1 MFDDELA
8 KPRARGEM
16 NNAFKERNVM
26 SKLYCILLTL
36 SVLGIPGGFLAGA
49 DQARIAIT
57 NPNMSFLPSGVALKK
72 GFFKDEGLEV
82 EIIRMNV
89 PTIIT
94 ALVTGDIGYTLLF
107 GSVVRGALRGMPMR
121 ALASLLD
128 GSTHA
133 LVAKPEYKSGREL
146 KGKTVGIGNFGGT
159 DEVAGRMMLKSF
171 GLDTE
176 KDLKFIALGPD
187 RARLAALKEG
197 LVDVA
202 VIAPPADALGRQ
214 MGFNVLLRAY
224 EVFSFPFIGV
234 GANLK
239 TIKEKPEEVKKVV
252 KALVRANRFIR
263 EDKEGAVRVLMEWGK
278 VEREHAVASYDS
290 AWKVFSPDGNI
301 PQEGLRMVVEQAKVE
316 LKLTREIPVNEIV
329 DLAPLRAA
337 QKELG
342 IRK

>member
-1 MFDDELA
+1 MKKIGSWLF
-8 KPRARGEM
+8 
-16 NNAFKERNVM
+16 
-26 SKLYCILLTL
+26 ILLV
-36 SVLGIPGGFLAGA
+36 SCVPGKEVGGA
-49 DQARIAIT
+49 DKIRISVT

-72 GFFKDEGLEV
+72 GFFKDEGLDI

-89 PTIIT
+89 PNIIT

-133 LVAKPEYKSGREL
+133 LVARPEYKSGKEL

-176 KDLKFIALGPD
+176 KDLRFVALGPD
-187 RARLAALKEG
+187 RARLAGLKEG

-202 VIAPPADALGRQ
+202 VIAPPGDALGRQ

-224 EVFSFPFIGV
+224 EVFSFPFIGI

-239 TIKEKPEEVKKVV
+239 TIKDKPDEVKKVV
-252 KALVRANRFIR
+252 KAMVRANRFIR
-263 EDKEGAVRVLMEWGK
+263 EDKEGAVRILMEWGK
-278 VEREHAVASYDS
+278 VERDHAAASYDS
-290 AWKVFSPDGNI
+290 TWKVFSPDGNI
-301 PQEGLRMVVEQAKVE
+301 PQEGLRLVIEHAKAE
-316 LKLTREIPVNEIV
+316 LKLNRDVTLSEVI
-329 DLAPLRAA
+329 DLAPLREA

-342 IRK
+342 LKK

>member
-1 MFDDELA
+1 VKKIGYWLF
-8 KPRARGEM
+8 
-16 NNAFKERNVM
+16 
-26 SKLYCILLTL
+26 ILLV
-36 SVLGIPGGFLAGA
+36 SCVPGKEVGGA
-49 DQARIAIT
+49 DKIRVSVT
-57 NPNMSFLPSGVALKK
+57 NPNMSFLPSGVALKR
-72 GFFKDEGLEV
+72 GFFKDEGLDV

-89 PTIIT
+89 PNIIT

-133 LVAKPEYKSGREL
+133 LVARPEYKSGKEL

-176 KDLKFIALGPD
+176 KDLRFIALGPD
-187 RARLAALKEG
+187 RARLAGLKEG

-202 VIAPPADALGRQ
+202 VIAPPGDALGRQ

-224 EVFSFPFIGV
+224 EVFSFPFIGI

-239 TIKEKPEEVKKVV
+239 TIKDKPDEVKKVV
-252 KALVRANRFIR
+252 KAMVRANRFIR
-263 EDKEGAVRVLMEWGK
+263 EDKEGAVRILMEWGK
-278 VEREHAVASYDS
+278 VERDHAAASYDS
-290 AWKVFSPDGNI
+290 TWKVFSPDGNI
-301 PQEGLRMVVEQAKVE
+301 PQEGLRLVIEQAKAE
-316 LKLTREIPVNEIV
+316 LKLNRDVALGEVI
-329 DLAPLRAA
+329 DLAPLREA

-342 IRK
+342 LRK

>member
-1 MFDDELA
+1 M
-8 KPRARGEM
+8 R
-16 NNAFKERNVM
+16 
-26 SKLYCILLTL
+26 KLCCILVTL
-36 SVLGIPGGFLAGA
+36 SVLGVSGGFAESA
-49 DQARIAIT
+49 DKVRISVT

-72 GFFKDEGLEV
+72 GFFKDEGLDV

-89 PTIIT
+89 PNIIT
-94 ALVTGDIGYTLLF
+94 ALVTGDISYTLIF

-133 LVAKPEYKSGREL
+133 LVAKPEYKSGKEL

-202 VIAPPADALGRQ
+202 VIAPPGDALGKQ

-224 EVFSFPFIGV
+224 EVFNFPFIGV

-239 TIKEKPEEVKKVV
+239 TIKERPEEVKKVL
-252 KALVRANRFIR
+252 KAMVRANRFIR
-263 EDKEGAVRVLMEWGK
+263 EDKEGAVKILMEWGK
-278 VEREHAVASYDS
+278 VDREHAVSSYD
-290 AWKVFSPDGNI
+290 ATWKVFSQDGNI
-301 PQEGLRMVVEQAKVE
+301 PQEGLRLVVEQAKAE
-316 LKLTREIPVNEIV
+316 LKLTREVPLSEVV
-329 DLAPLRAA
+329 DLAPLREA

-342 IRK
+342 LRQ

>member
-1 MFDDELA
+1 VALA
-8 KPRARGEM
+8 
-16 NNAFKERNVM
+16 
-26 SKLYCILLTL
+26 IL
-36 SVLGIPGGFLAGA
+36 SIPGQCLEAA
-49 DQARIAIT
+49 DKIRISVT

-72 GFFKDEGLEV
+72 GFFKDEGLDV

-89 PTIIT
+89 PNIIT
-94 ALVTGDIGYTLLF
+94 ALVTGDIGYTLIF

-133 LVAKPEYKSGREL
+133 LVARPEYKSGKEL

-171 GLDTE
+171 GLDAE

-202 VIAPPADALGRQ
+202 VIAPPGDALGRQ

-224 EVFSFPFIGV
+224 DVFSFPFIGI

-239 TIKEKPEEVKKVV
+239 TIKDKPDEVKKVV
-252 KALVRANRFIR
+252 KAMVRANRFIR
-263 EDKEGAVRVLMEWGK
+263 EDKEGAVRILMEWGK
-278 VEREHAVASYDS
+278 VERDHAVASYDS
-290 AWKVFSPDGNI
+290 TWKVFSSDGNI
-301 PQEGLRMVVEQAKVE
+301 PQEGLRVVIEQAKAE
-316 LKLTREIPVNEIV
+316 LKLNRDIPLSEVI
-329 DLAPLRAA
+329 DLAPLREA
-337 QKELG
+337 QRELG
-342 IRK
+342 LKK

>member
-1 MFDDELA
+1 M
-8 KPRARGEM
+8 R
-16 NNAFKERNVM
+16 
-26 SKLYCILLTL
+26 KLCCILLTL

-49 DQARIAIT
+49 DQTRIAVT

-133 LVAKPEYKSGREL
+133 LVAKPEYKSGKEL

-301 PQEGLRMVVEQAKVE
+301 PQEGLRMVVEQAKAE
-316 LKLTREIPVNEIV
+316 LKLKREIPVNEIV

>member
-1 MFDDELA
+1 M
-8 KPRARGEM
+8 R
-16 NNAFKERNVM
+16 
-26 SKLYCILLTL
+26 KLYCILLTL
-36 SVLGIPGGFLAGA
+36 SVVGVPGVFPAGA
-49 DQARIAIT
+49 EQARIAVT

-72 GFFKDEGLEV
+72 GFFKDEGLDV

-94 ALVTGDIGYTLLF
+94 ALMTGDIGYTLIF

-133 LVAKPEYKSGREL
+133 LVAKPEYKSGKEL

-202 VIAPPADALGRQ
+202 VIAPPADALGKQ

-239 TIKEKPEEVKKVV
+239 TIKEKPEQVKKVV
-252 KALVRANRFIR
+252 KAMVRANRFIR
-263 EDKEGAVRVLMEWGK
+263 EDKEGAVRILMEWGK
-278 VEREHAVASYDS
+278 VERDHAVASYDS
-290 AWKVFSPDGNI
+290 TWKVFSQNGNI
-301 PQEGLRMVVEQAKVE
+301 PEEGLRMVVEQAKAE
-316 LKLTREIPVNEIV
+316 LKLTREVSMNEVV
-329 DLAPLRAA
+329 DLTALRAA

-342 IRK
+342 ITK

>member
-1 MFDDELA
+1 
-8 KPRARGEM
+8 
-16 NNAFKERNVM
+16 M
-26 SKLYCILLTL
+26 SKLYRILLTL

-49 DQARIAIT
+49 DQARIAVT

-133 LVAKPEYKSGREL
+133 LVAKPEYKSGKEL

-202 VIAPPADALGRQ
+202 VIAPPADALGKQ
-214 MGFNVLLRAY
+214 MGFNVILRAY

-301 PQEGLRMVVEQAKVE
+301 PQEGLRMVVEQAKAE

>member
-1 MFDDELA
+1 
-8 KPRARGEM
+8 
-16 NNAFKERNVM
+16 M
-26 SKLYCILLTL
+26 SKVYRILLTL

-49 DQARIAIT
+49 DQTRIAVT

-133 LVAKPEYKSGREL
+133 LVAKPEYKSGKEL

-224 EVFSFPFIGV
+224 DVFSFPFIGV

-290 AWKVFSPDGNI
+290 SWKVFSPDGNI
-301 PQEGLRMVVEQAKVE
+301 PQEGLRMVVEQAKAE

>member
-1 MFDDELA
+1 MKKIGYWLF
-8 KPRARGEM
+8 
-16 NNAFKERNVM
+16 
-26 SKLYCILLTL
+26 ILLV
-36 SVLGIPGGFLAGA
+36 SCVPGKEVGGA
-49 DQARIAIT
+49 DKIRVSVT

-72 GFFKDEGLEV
+72 GFFKDEGLDV

-89 PTIIT
+89 PNIIT

-133 LVAKPEYKSGREL
+133 LVARPEYKSGKDL

-176 KDLKFIALGPD
+176 KDLRFVALGPD
-187 RARLAALKEG
+187 RARLAGLKEG

-202 VIAPPADALGRQ
+202 VIAPPGDAMGRQ

-224 EVFSFPFIGV
+224 EVFSFPFIGI

-239 TIKEKPEEVKKVV
+239 TIKDKPDEVKKVV
-252 KALVRANRFIR
+252 KAMVRANRFIR
-263 EDKEGAVRVLMEWGK
+263 KDKEGAVRILMEWGK
-278 VEREHAVASYDS
+278 VERDHAAASYDS
-290 AWKVFSPDGNI
+290 TWKVFSPDGNI
-301 PQEGLRMVVEQAKVE
+301 PQEGLRLVIEQAKAE
-316 LKLTREIPVNEIV
+316 LKLNRDVTLNEVI
-329 DLAPLRAA
+329 DLAPLREA
-337 QKELG
+337 QRELG
-342 IRK
+342 LKK

>member
-1 MFDDELA
+1 
-8 KPRARGEM
+8 
-16 NNAFKERNVM
+16 M
-26 SKLYCILLTL
+26 SKLYRILLTL

-49 DQARIAIT
+49 DQTRIAVT

-133 LVAKPEYKSGREL
+133 LVAKPEYKSGKEL

-301 PQEGLRMVVEQAKVE
+301 PQEGLRMVVEQAKAE

>member
-1 MFDDELA
+1 MKTICRLA
-8 KPRARGEM
+8 LI
-16 NNAFKERNVM
+16 AFF
-26 SKLYCILLTL
+26 L
-36 SVLGIPGGFLAGA
+36 SASGPALDAAEKIRVAV
-49 DQARIAIT
+49 T
-57 NPNMSFLPSGVALKK
+57 NPNMSFLPSQVALKK
-72 GFFKDEGLEV
+72 GFFKDEGLDV

-89 PTIIT
+89 PNIVT

-133 LVAKPEYKSGREL
+133 LVAKPEYKSGKEL

-202 VIAPPADALGRQ
+202 VIAPPGDALGKQ

-239 TIKEKPEEVKKVV
+239 SIKERPVEVKKIV
-252 KALVRANRFIR
+252 KALIRANRFIR
-263 EDKEGAVRVLMEWGK
+263 EDKNGAVNVLVEWGR
-278 VEREHAVASYDS
+278 VDREQALASYDS
-290 AWKVFSPDGNI
+290 TVKVFNADGNI
-301 PQEGLRMVVEQAKVE
+301 PQEGLKLVIDQAKTE
-316 LKLTREIPVNEIV
+316 LKLTKDVPVSEVI
-329 DLAPLRAA
+329 DLAPLREA
-337 QKELG
+337 QRELG
-342 IRK
+342 IKMP

>member
-1 MFDDELA
+1 M
-8 KPRARGEM
+8 R
-16 NNAFKERNVM
+16 
-26 SKLYCILLTL
+26 KLYCILLTL

-49 DQARIAIT
+49 DQARIAVT

-133 LVAKPEYKSGREL
+133 LVAKPEYKSGKEL

-202 VIAPPADALGRQ
+202 VIAPPADALGKQ

-301 PQEGLRMVVEQAKVE
+301 PQEGLRMVVEQAKAE

>member
-1 MFDDELA
+1 V
-8 KPRARGEM
+8 R
-16 NNAFKERNVM
+16 
-26 SKLYCILLTL
+26 KLCCILLVL
-36 SVLGIPGGFLAGA
+36 LVLGIPSGFVESA
-49 DQARIAIT
+49 DKVRISVT

-72 GFFKDEGLEV
+72 GFFKDEGLDA

-89 PTIIT
+89 PNIIT
-94 ALVTGDIGYTLLF
+94 ALVTGDIGYTLIF

-133 LVAKPEYKSGREL
+133 LVAKPEYKSGKEL

-202 VIAPPADALGRQ
+202 VIAPPGDALGRQ

-224 EVFSFPFIGV
+224 EVFTFPFIGV

-239 TIKEKPEEVKKVV
+239 TIKEKPEEVKKML
-252 KALVRANRFIR
+252 KAMVRANRFIR
-263 EDKEGAVRVLMEWGK
+263 EDKEGAVKILMEWGK
-278 VEREHAVASYDS
+278 VDREHAVASYD
-290 AWKVFSPDGNI
+290 ATWKVFSPDGDI
-301 PQEGLRMVVEQAKVE
+301 PQEGLRLVVEQAKAE
-316 LKLTREIPVNEIV
+316 LKLTREIPSSEVV
-329 DLAPLRAA
+329 DLAPLREA

-342 IRK
+342 LRQ

>member
-1 MFDDELA
+1 VKKIGYWLF
-8 KPRARGEM
+8 
-16 NNAFKERNVM
+16 
-26 SKLYCILLTL
+26 ILLV
-36 SVLGIPGGFLAGA
+36 SCVPGKEVGGA
-49 DQARIAIT
+49 DKIRVSVT
-57 NPNMSFLPSGVALKK
+57 NPNMSFLPSGVALKR
-72 GFFKDEGLEV
+72 GFFKDEGLDV

-89 PTIIT
+89 PNIIT

-133 LVAKPEYKSGREL
+133 LVARPEYKSGKDL

-176 KDLKFIALGPD
+176 KDLRFVALGPD
-187 RARLAALKEG
+187 RARLAGLKEG

-202 VIAPPADALGRQ
+202 VIAPPGDAMGRQ

-224 EVFSFPFIGV
+224 EVFSFPFIGI

-239 TIKEKPEEVKKVV
+239 TIKDKPDEVKKVV
-252 KALVRANRFIR
+252 KAMVRANRFIR
-263 EDKEGAVRVLMEWGK
+263 EDKEGAVRILMEWAK
-278 VEREHAVASYDS
+278 VERDHAAASYDS
-290 AWKVFSPDGNI
+290 TWKVFSPDGNI
-301 PQEGLRMVVEQAKVE
+301 PQEGLRLVIEQAKAE
-316 LKLTREIPVNEIV
+316 LKLNRDVTLSEVI
-329 DLAPLRAA
+329 DLAPLHEA

-342 IRK
+342 LKK

>member
-1 MFDDELA
+1 VKAIGSLLLVAALFAPPARLA
-8 KPRARGEM
+8 AADRVR
-16 NNAFKERNVM
+16 V
-26 SKLYCILLTL
+26 
-36 SVLGIPGGFLAGA
+36 SV
-49 DQARIAIT
+49 T
-57 NPNMSFLPSGVALKK
+57 NPNMSFLPSETALKK
-72 GFFKDEGLEV
+72 GYFKDEGLDV

-89 PTIIT
+89 PNSIT

-133 LVAKPEYKSGREL
+133 LVARPEYKSGKEL

-202 VIAPPADALGRQ
+202 VIAPPGDAQGKQ

-239 TIKEKPEEVKKVV
+239 TIKEKPEEAKKMV
-252 KALVRANRFIR
+252 KAMVRANRFIR
-263 EDKEGAVRVLMEWGK
+263 EDKDGAVRILMQWGK
-278 VEREHAVASYDS
+278 VEREHAAASYD
-290 AWKVFSPDGNI
+290 ATVKVFSPNGNI
-301 PQEGLRMVVEQAKVE
+301 PQEGLKFVIDQAKAE
-316 LKLTREIPVNEIV
+316 LKLTKDVPVNEVI
-329 DLAPLRAA
+329 DLAPLREA
-337 QKELG
+337 QRELG
-342 IRK
+342 IKTQ

>member
-1 MFDDELA
+1 VRRF
-8 KPRARGEM
+8 
-16 NNAFKERNVM
+16 
-26 SKLYCILLTL
+26 SCILLVL
-36 SVLGIPGGFLAGA
+36 SVLGIPGGSAESA
-49 DQARIAIT
+49 DKVRISVT

-72 GFFKDEGLEV
+72 GFFKDEGLDV

-89 PTIIT
+89 PNIIT
-94 ALVTGDIGYTLLF
+94 ALVTGDISYTLIF

-133 LVAKPEYKSGREL
+133 LVAKPEYKSGKEL

-202 VIAPPADALGRQ
+202 VIAPPGDALGKQ

-234 GANLK
+234 GTNLK
-239 TIKEKPEEVKKVV
+239 TIKEKPEEVKKML
-252 KALVRANRFIR
+252 KAMVRANRFIR
-263 EDKEGAVRVLMEWGK
+263 EDKEGAVKILMEWGK
-278 VEREHAVASYDS
+278 VDREHAVASYD
-290 AWKVFSPDGNI
+290 ATWKVFSPDGNI
-301 PQEGLRMVVEQAKVE
+301 PQEGLRLVVEQAKAE
-316 LKLTREIPVNEIV
+316 LKLSREVPLDEIV
-329 DLAPLRAA
+329 DLAPLREA

-342 IRK
+342 LRK

>member
-1 MFDDELA
+1 
-8 KPRARGEM
+8 
-16 NNAFKERNVM
+16 M
-26 SKLYCILLTL
+26 STLYRILLTL
-36 SVLGIPGGFLAGA
+36 SVLGTPGGFLAGA
-49 DQARIAIT
+49 DQARIAVT

-133 LVAKPEYKSGREL
+133 LVAKPEYKSGKEL

-202 VIAPPADALGRQ
+202 VIAPPADALGKQ

-290 AWKVFSPDGNI
+290 TWKVFSPDGNI
-301 PQEGLRMVVEQAKVE
+301 PQEGLRMVVEQAKAE

>member
-1 MFDDELA
+1 M
-8 KPRARGEM
+8 R
-16 NNAFKERNVM
+16 
-26 SKLYCILLTL
+26 KLYRILLTL

-49 DQARIAIT
+49 DQTRIAVT

-107 GSVVRGALRGMPMR
+107 GSVVRGALRGMPLR

-133 LVAKPEYKSGREL
+133 LVAKPEYKSGKDL

-290 AWKVFSPDGNI
+290 SWKVFSPDGNI
-301 PQEGLRMVVEQAKVE
+301 PQEGLRMVVEQAKAE

>member
-1 MFDDELA
+1 MINAA
-8 KPRARGEM
+8 KG
-16 NNAFKERNVM
+16 RNDM
-26 SKLYCILLTL
+26 SKVYHILLTL

-49 DQARIAIT
+49 DQTRIAVT

-107 GSVVRGALRGMPMR
+107 GSVVRGALRGMPLR

-133 LVAKPEYKSGREL
+133 LVAKPEYKSGKEL

-290 AWKVFSPDGNI
+290 SWKVFSPDGNI
-301 PQEGLRMVVEQAKVE
+301 PQEGLRMVVEQAKAE
-316 LKLTREIPVNEIV
+316 LKLTREIPVNEII

>member
-1 MFDDELA
+1 
-8 KPRARGEM
+8 M
-16 NNAFKERNVM
+16 NNAAKGRNDM
-26 SKLYCILLTL
+26 SKVYHILLTL

-49 DQARIAIT
+49 DQTRIAVT

-107 GSVVRGALRGMPMR
+107 GSVVRGALRGMPLR

-133 LVAKPEYKSGREL
+133 LVAKPEYKSGKEL

-290 AWKVFSPDGNI
+290 SWKVFSPDGNI
-301 PQEGLRMVVEQAKVE
+301 PQEGLRMVVEQAKAE
-316 LKLTREIPVNEIV
+316 LKLTREIPVNEII

>member
-1 MFDDELA
+1 V
-8 KPRARGEM
+8 R
-16 NNAFKERNVM
+16 
-26 SKLYCILLTL
+26 KLCCILLVL
-36 SVLGIPGGFLAGA
+36 SVLGIPSGFVESA
-49 DQARIAIT
+49 DKVRISVT

-89 PTIIT
+89 PNIIT
-94 ALVTGDIGYTLLF
+94 ALVTGDIGYTLIF

-133 LVAKPEYKSGREL
+133 LVAKPEYKSGKEL

-202 VIAPPADALGRQ
+202 VIAPPGDALGRQ

-224 EVFSFPFIGV
+224 EVFTFPFIGV

-239 TIKEKPEEVKKVV
+239 TIKEKPEEVKKML
-252 KALVRANRFIR
+252 KAMVRANRFIR
-263 EDKEGAVRVLMEWGK
+263 EDKEGAVKILMEWGK
-278 VEREHAVASYDS
+278 VDREHAVASYD
-290 AWKVFSPDGNI
+290 ATWKVFSPDGNI
-301 PQEGLRMVVEQAKVE
+301 PPEGLRLVVDQAKAE
-316 LKLTREIPVNEIV
+316 LKLTREIPSSEVV
-329 DLAPLRAA
+329 DLAPLREA

-342 IRK
+342 LRK

>member
-1 MFDDELA
+1 VRKF
-8 KPRARGEM
+8 G
-16 NNAFKERNVM
+16 
-26 SKLYCILLTL
+26 CILLVL
-36 SVLGIPGGFLAGA
+36 SVL
-49 DQARIAIT
+49 RIAGGSAESADKVRISVT

-72 GFFKDEGLEV
+72 GFFKDESLDV

-89 PTIIT
+89 PNIIT
-94 ALVTGDIGYTLLF
+94 ALVTGDISYTLIF

-133 LVAKPEYKSGREL
+133 LVAKPEYKSGKEL

-202 VIAPPADALGRQ
+202 VIAPPGDALGKQ

-224 EVFSFPFIGV
+224 EVFTFPFIGV

-239 TIKEKPEEVKKVV
+239 TIKEKPEEVKKML
-252 KALVRANRFIR
+252 KAMVRANRFIR
-263 EDKEGAVRVLMEWGK
+263 EDKEGAVKILMEWGK
-278 VEREHAVASYDS
+278 VDRDHAAASYD
-290 AWKVFSPDGNI
+290 ATWKVFSQDGNI
-301 PQEGLRMVVEQAKVE
+301 PEEGLRLVVEQAKAE
-316 LKLTREIPVNEIV
+316 LKLTREVPLSEVV
-329 DLAPLRAA
+329 DLAPLREA
-337 QKELG
+337 QKELEL
-342 IRK
+342 KK

>member
-1 MFDDELA
+1 MRTVVRRL
-8 KPRARGEM
+8 
-16 NNAFKERNVM
+16 
-26 SKLYCILLTL
+26 C
-36 SVLGIPGGFLAGA
+36 GFLVTLTILWMHGHCTEAA
-49 DQARIAIT
+49 DKIRISVT

-72 GFFKDEGLEV
+72 GFFKDEGLDV

-89 PTIIT
+89 PNIIT
-94 ALVTGDIGYTLLF
+94 ALVTGDIGYTLIF

-133 LVAKPEYKSGREL
+133 LVARPDYKSGKEL
-146 KGKTVGIGNFGGT
+146 RGKTVGIGNFGGT

-176 KDLKFIALGPD
+176 KDVKFIALGPD

-202 VIAPPADALGRQ
+202 VIAPPGDALGKQ

-224 EVFSFPFIGV
+224 EVFSFPFIGI

-239 TIKEKPEEVKKVV
+239 TIKDKPDEVRKVV
-252 KALVRANRFIR
+252 
-263 EDKEGAVRVLMEWGK
+263 
-278 VEREHAVASYDS
+278 
-290 AWKVFSPDGNI
+290 
-301 PQEGLRMVVEQAKVE
+301 
-316 LKLTREIPVNEIV
+316 
-329 DLAPLRAA
+329 
-337 QKELG
+337 
-342 IRK
+342 

>member
-1 MFDDELA
+1 VSRINCLLIALGVVMTAYPLA
-8 KPRARGEM
+8 HAADKVR
-16 NNAFKERNVM
+16 
-26 SKLYCILLTL
+26 I
-36 SVLGIPGGFLAGA
+36 SV
-49 DQARIAIT
+49 T

-72 GFFKDEGLEV
+72 GFFKDEGLDV

-89 PTIIT
+89 PNIIT

-133 LVAKPEYKSGREL
+133 LVAKPEYKSGKEL

-159 DEVAGRMMLKSF
+159 DEVAARMMLKSF

-202 VIAPPADALGRQ
+202 VIAPPGDAMGRQ

-224 EVFSFPFIGV
+224 EVFSFPFIGI

-239 TIKEKPEEVKKVV
+239 TIREKPEEVKKVV
-252 KALVRANRFIR
+252 KAMVRANRFIR
-263 EDKEGAVRVLMEWGK
+263 EDKEGAVRILMEWGK
-278 VEREHAVASYDS
+278 VERDHAAASYDS
-290 AWKVFSPDGNI
+290 TWKVFSPDGNI
-301 PQEGLRMVVEQAKVE
+301 PADGLRLVVDQAKAE
-316 LKLTREIPVNEIV
+316 LKLTRDVPLSEII
-329 DLAPLRAA
+329 DIAPLQAA
-337 QKELG
+337 QRELG
-342 IRK
+342 IRKP

>member
-1 MFDDELA
+1 LESRELTGSLA
-8 KPRARGEM
+8 VKKIGYWL
-16 NNAFKERNVM
+16 F
-26 SKLYCILLTL
+26 ILLVSCVPGKEVGAADKIRI
-36 SVLGIPGGFLAGA
+36 SV
-49 DQARIAIT
+49 T
-57 NPNMSFLPSGVALKK
+57 NPNMSFLPSRVALKK
-72 GFFKDEGLEV
+72 GFFKDEGLDV

-89 PTIIT
+89 PNIIT

-133 LVAKPEYKSGREL
+133 LVARPEYKSGKEL

-176 KDLKFIALGPD
+176 KDLRFVALGPD
-187 RARLAALKEG
+187 RARLAGLKEG

-202 VIAPPADALGRQ
+202 VIAPPGDALGRQ

-224 EVFSFPFIGV
+224 EVFSFPFIGI

-239 TIKEKPEEVKKVV
+239 TIKDKPDEVKKVV
-252 KALVRANRFIR
+252 KAMVRANRFIR
-263 EDKEGAVRVLMEWGK
+263 EDKEGAVRILMEWGK
-278 VEREHAVASYDS
+278 VERDHAAASYDS
-290 AWKVFSPDGNI
+290 TWKVFSPDGNI
-301 PQEGLRMVVEQAKVE
+301 PQEGLRLVIEQAKAE
-316 LKLTREIPVNEIV
+316 LKLNRDVTLSEVI
-329 DLAPLRAA
+329 DLAPLREA
-337 QKELG
+337 QRELG
-342 IRK
+342 LKK